1 MPASTN
7 LDFGPTRRSP
17 RLKKIHI
24 IYEEDSDRD
33 SSTFKRVKTEVI
45 DSEEVD
51 SPSTSELGLASVSD
65 MDGGQDCHDVSLK
78 DIRAQCK
85 AKNRKTSKS
94 TVEGCGTKYQDKT
107 KEEFDLD
114 KPLIALKQKRQK
126 TSPAK
131 ANKKMEPLTSSP
143 CATEVEDTTS
153 NRYNTHSPAQR
164 SPLKATMDDPQLE
177 KLGRRAK
184 DLEQSKIS
192 SSESLACS
200 YEI

>member
-65 MDGGQDCHDVSLK
+65 KDGGQDCDDVSLK
-78 DIRAQCK
+78 DLRAQCK

-153 NRYNTHSPAQR
+153 NRYNTHSPAQH
-164 SPLKATMDDPQLE
+164 SPLKATMHDPQLE